1 MRIKHGASIKGIHAE
16 MAIACLVCSKT
27 LEEFNKTRLTLTEGT
42 GGVHMKGSFHGKG
55 LAIDLRDW
63 ALNDSQLKELVR
75 NLNLDLGNILVDE
88 KWEGEFDVVL
98 EGNHIHV
105 EFDVK

>member
-1 MRIKHGASIKGIHAE
+1 MKIKHGASIKNLRAE

-27 LEEFNKTRLTLTEGT
+27 LEEFSQTRMTLTEGT
-42 GGVHMKGSFHGKG
+42 GGVHMIGSLHGKG
-55 LAIDLRDW
+55 LAIDIRDW
-63 ALNDSQLKELVR
+63 NLTNTQLQALVK
-75 NLNLDLGNILVDE
+75 NLNLDLGNIFVDDR
-88 KWEGEFDVVL
+88 WEGEFDVVL